1 MSQRRSLTLYP
12 SHQNAVFTR
21 QEADMTKKN
30 RVVFVVLLFALALA
44 SPVPYKASGQSAQE
58 AAKAPRPIEMADSL
72 AWKRIASPIVS
83 NDGQWFVC
91 KLTPNEGDSEL
102 VLRRISDGRE
112 WKFPVGESQG
122 FGGGP
127 VPAGPVSREVAFS
140 EDSKWLAFTISPT
153 FKEGKKLKKERKPLR
168 NRVAVLNLATEKKV
182 EFDKIKR
189 FAFSGENAAWIALHK
204 YGAESPTPAPAAPT
218 AGASTPAPDKPTGSD
233 LILYELASGNQLNVG
248 NVSDF
253 AFDKKGAWL
262 AWLIDANEKSG
273 NGLQARNMTTGATLP
288 LDSDKAVYKGLNWTE
303 KGDGLATLKGVEDK
317 GYEEKLYS
325 VVGFTGFATGAP
337 QKTVYDPHKNGA
349 EDKDFPAGMT
359 ISPNRDPA
367 WTDDLNA
374 LLFGIHDVKKKADK
388 SADKPKDDEA
398 KPEAAPTKKPEDEP
412 EKPDLVLW
420 HWKDKRLQSQQ
431 QVEEGRDKNFS
442 YLATYRIAEKKFI
455 RLADEDLR
463 NLSPAPK
470 QQFAIGLDNRDY
482 ELMGNLDGRRY
493 QDIYVVDLKTGAK
506 KLAVKKNR
514 WYYGPA
520 PDGAHFLYY
529 DDAHFFTYDM
539 TSGRSYNI
547 TQNAASVFW
556 NEEDDHNVVKPPT
569 NVIGW
574 TKDGASVLLSDNRDI
589 WNAPVH
595 GGQAVNLTVN
605 GKKDRVR
612 YQNRFRLD
620 PEEKGI
626 DLNGPMY
633 VRAYGEWTKKAGIG
647 RIDNGKPGVK
657 TLMWDD
663 AAYSGLIKA
672 KNADVY
678 LYTRETYHDAP
689 DYYVADAS
697 LANAKKITTSTPQQ
711 KDFLWSSGV
720 KLIDYTSA
728 KGDKLQ
734 GALHLP
740 ANYQP
745 GKSYPTIVYIYEKLS
760 QGANFYAQ
768 PTATG
773 FNKSVYTSNGYAVL
787 MPDIVYKVNDPGM
800 SAVWCVPPALE
811 AAIKTGVVD
820 KDRVAIHGHSWGGYQ
835 TAFLVTQTDV
845 FKAAIAGAP
854 LTDMI
859 SMYNLIYWNSGWGN
873 MPIFESSQ
881 GRFAGSPLDVTEAY
895 IRNSPIYHA
904 KNVKTPLMILHNDK
918 DGAVDFTQGI
928 EYFSTLRRLQKPV
941 VMLQYKGENHG
952 LRVPANQKDYTM
964 RMREFF
970 DHHLMGKP
978 APKWLTD
985 GVPHLKL
992 KDHLDERNPDKTPPI
1007 APLQDGVER

>member
-1 MSQRRSLTLYP
+1 MW
-12 SHQNAVFTR
+12 
-21 QEADMTKKN
+21 KKN
-30 RVVFVVLLFALALA
+30 RVVLVGLLFALALA
-44 SPVPYKASGQSAQE
+44 SPMPFRASGQAGRAVSKIQ
-58 AAKAPRPIEMADSL
+58 RPIEMADSL
-72 AWKRIASPIVS
+72 AWKRIASPTIS
-83 NDGQWFVC
+83 NNGQWFAY

-102 VLRRISDGRE
+102 LLRRISDGKE

-127 VPAGPVSREVAFS
+127 FSDGATPREIAFS
-140 EDSKWLAFTISPT
+140 EDSKWFAFTISPT
-153 FKEGKKLKKERKPLR
+153 FKEGKRLKKERKPPQ
-168 NRVAVLNLATEKKV
+168 NKVALIELATEKKV
-182 EFDKIKR
+182 EFEKVRR
-189 FAFSGENAAWIALHK
+189 FSFSGENNAWIALHK
-204 YGAESPTPAPAAPT
+204 YGPDAPASSPAAPP
-218 AGASTPAPDKPTGSD
+218 AGGSTPAPEKGTGSD

-273 NGLQARNMTTGATLP
+273 NGVQARNMATGAVLP

-303 KGDGLATLKGVEDK
+303 KGDGLAAVKGVEDK
-317 GYEEKLYS
+317 GYEDKLYS
-325 VVGFTGFATGAP
+325 VVGFTAFASGAP
-337 QKTVYDPHKNGA
+337 QKTIYDPHKNGG
-349 EDKDFPAGMT
+349 EDKSFPVGMSV
-359 ISPNRDPA
+359 SPNRAPM
-367 WTDDLNA
+367 WTEDLSA
-374 LLFGIHDVKKKADK
+374 FLFGIQEVKRKKADK
-388 SADKPKDDEA
+388 ASDKPKEGEA
-398 KPEAAPTKKPEDEP
+398 KPDPMAAKKPEDEP

-420 HWKDKRLQSQQ
+420 HWKDSRLQAQQ

-442 YLATYRIAEKKFI
+442 YLAAYRVAEKKFI
-455 RLADEDLR
+455 RLADEELR
-463 NLSPAPK
+463 NVSAAPK
-470 QQFAIGLDNRDY
+470 QKFAIGLDNRDY
-482 ELMGNLDGRRY
+482 ELFSNLDGRRY
-493 QDIYVVDLKTGAK
+493 QDIYVVDLKTGAR
-506 KLAVKKNR
+506 KLAIKKNR
-514 WYYGPA
+514 WYAGPS
-520 PDGAHFLYY
+520 PDGSHFLYY
-529 DDAHFFTYDM
+529 DDGNFFTYDM
-539 TSGRSYNI
+539 ASGQSYNI
-547 TQNAASVFW
+547 TQKAESVFW
-556 NEEDDHNVVKPPT
+556 NEEDDHNIVKPPT

-574 TKDGASVLLSDNRDI
+574 AKDGASVLLSDNWDI
-589 WNAPVH
+589 WSAPVH
-595 GGQAVNLTVN
+595 GGQAINLTVN
-605 GKKDRVR
+605 GKKDKIR
-612 YQNRFRLD
+612 YRARFRLD

-626 DLNGPMY
+626 DLNEPVY
-633 VRAYGEWTKKAGIG
+633 VGAYGEWTKKAGIG
-647 RIDNGKPGVK
+647 RIEGGKPGVK
-657 TLMWDD
+657 SLLWDD
-663 AAYSGLIKA
+663 AGFSGLMKA
-672 KNADVY
+672 KSANVY
-678 LYTRETYHDAP
+678 LYTHETYQDAP

-697 LANAKKITTSTPQQ
+697 LAAGKKITTSNPQQ
-711 KDFLWSSGV
+711 KDFLWSSGS

-734 GALHLP
+734 GALYLP

-745 GKSYPTIVYIYEKLS
+745 GKSYPTVVYIYEKLS
-760 QGANFYAQ
+760 QGLNSYTA

-800 SAVWCVPPALE
+800 SAVWCVPAAVE

-835 TAFLVTQTDV
+835 TAFLVTQTDI

-859 SMYNLIYWNSGWGN
+859 SMYNLIYWNSGSGN
-873 MPIFESSQ
+873 MSIFESSQ
-881 GRFAGSPLDVTEAY
+881 GRFTGSPLEVTEAY

-952 LRVPANQKDYTM
+952 LRVPANQKDYTV

-970 DHHLMGKP
+970 DYHLMGKP

-992 KDHLDERNPDKTPPI
+992 KDHLDERTQDKTPPPI
-1007 APLQDGVER
+1007 APLNDGIDR